1 MSSLDYLFGGLISTI
16 FVVVGF
22 VWGFY
27 WGKNHG

>member
-1 MSSLDYLFGGLISTI
+1 MTVSDYFFAGSISII